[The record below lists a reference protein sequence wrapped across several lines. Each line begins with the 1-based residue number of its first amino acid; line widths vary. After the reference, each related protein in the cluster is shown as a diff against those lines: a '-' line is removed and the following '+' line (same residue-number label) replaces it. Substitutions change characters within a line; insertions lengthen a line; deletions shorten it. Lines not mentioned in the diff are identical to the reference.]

1 MQEFIITSIDEL
13 NIPANAVIE
22 LLSDYS
28 VVAFYGEMGVGK
40 TTFIKIICEQLG
52 VNDYI
57 NSPTFA
63 IVNEYADAN
72 QEPIYH
78 FDLYRLE
85 DVDELMNIGA
95 DEYFYSGFPCF
106 IEWPEKGEEALPDE
120 RLNIFIEEINNGD
133 RKIKIVKN

>member
-1 MQEFIITSIDEL
+1 MNEFIVASIEEL
-13 NIPANAVIE
+13 SLPAQAVVNFIKE
-22 LLSDYS
+22 LP

-52 VNDYI
+52 VEDYI

-63 IVNEYADAN
+63 IVNEYADKN
-72 QEPIYH
+72 NEPVYH

-85 DVDELMNIGA
+85 SIEELIDIGS
-95 DEYFYSGFPCF
+95 DEYFHSGFPCF

-120 RLNIFIEEINNGD
+120 RLNIFIEELNNGD
-133 RKIKIVKN
+133 RKIKILKN